1 MNSAIHYLLHFAAP
15 LAIAY
20 GFYKRKWV
28 RVYIIFIAT
37 MLIDLDHLLA
47 TPIYEKCRCGIG
59 FHPLHGYVAISIY
72 LAMLIHPKSRV
83 LGIGLLLHILADATD
98 CVLMKFN
105 C

>member
-1 MNSAIHYLLHFAAP
+1 MIAAIHYSLHFVAP
-15 LAIAY
+15 LMVAY
-20 GFYKRKWV
+20 FFFKDRWV
-28 RVYIIFIAT
+28 KVYIIFIAT

-59 FHPLHGYVAISIY
+59 FHPLHSYVAISIY

-83 LGIGLLLHILADATD
+83 LGIGLLLHILADGTD
-98 CVLMKFN
+98 CLFMKFN